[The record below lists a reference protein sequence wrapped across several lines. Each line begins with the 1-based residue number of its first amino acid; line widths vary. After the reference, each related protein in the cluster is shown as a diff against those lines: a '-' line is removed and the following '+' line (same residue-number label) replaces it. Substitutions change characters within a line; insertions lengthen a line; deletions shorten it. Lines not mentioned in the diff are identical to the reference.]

1 MRVVGDWAGGII
13 RPAWPNVVRGEG
25 RAWSRVFASLRRS
38 TEAGARTSRP
48 SQVADAQSLTTED
61 PERDRE
67 LMRRVSAHDEEALA
81 ALYDHYA
88 PAVNGLARSILHD
101 PALAEEVT
109 HDVFLRLW
117 QQPTAYD
124 PARGTFAGWLLRVA
138 RNRSIDQLRRR
149 RETSESALDADL
161 MGWVVDPEPGPEEQA
176 LAGLRRDEVRRAL
189 ATLTPEQRELLELAY
204 FTGLSQS
211 QIAARL
217 HRPLGTVKSQIR
229 MAMARLAERLSPG
242 MAHPSNPGTRAGEP
256 R

>member
-1 MRVVGDWAGGII
+1 MIVAGDWAGGII
-13 RPAWPNVVRGEG
+13 RPARPNVGKGERRGW
-25 RAWSRVFASLRRS
+25 ARVFASLRRS
-38 TEAGARTSRP
+38 AEAAAASRAPQPDHAP
-48 SQVADAQSLTTED
+48 SHAAED
-61 PERDRE
+61 PERDRG
-67 LMRRVSAHDEEALA
+67 LMRRVAAHDEDALA
-81 ALYDHYA
+81 SLYGHYA
-88 PAVNGLARSILHD
+88 PAVTGLARSILHD

-149 RETSESALDADL
+149 RETSESALDAEVT
-161 MGWVVDPEPGPEEQA
+161 GWIVDPEPGPEEQA
-176 LAGLRRDEVRRAL
+176 LDGLRRDEVRRAL
-189 ATLTPEQRELLELAY
+189 ASLTPDQRELLELAY

-217 HRPLGTVKSQIR
+217 HRPLGTVKSQVR
-229 MAMARLAERLSPG
+229 AAMARLAERLAPG
-242 MAHPSNPGTRAGEP
+242 PAHPPNPAPRAGEP